1 MKMGRY
7 GYQSVEGAVDG
18 SREVVSSQLFIIVDL
33 LLYFRHIGLR
43 GIGKFTRSEGTV
55 SGDCAVDFYFNKLN

>member
-33 LLYFRHIGLR
+33 LLYFRHTGYRQIHAFR
-43 GIGKFTRSEGTV
+43 GHSVRRLCGGFL
-55 SGDCAVDFYFNKLN
+55 F